1 MQTARVPLAERRGV
15 LPLEKGKANEVC
27 EGIVVPDRG
36 ANLAIGTIATSNPL
50 PRFCGKKKAR
60 ANTLALAFFSFGGE
74 RGIRT
79 PGTRLGYARFPSV
92 CLRPLNHLS
101 KRRKLL

>member
-1 MQTARVPLAERRGV
+1 MQTDRVPLAERRGD

-27 EGIVVPDRG
+27 EGIVVPDQG

-60 ANTLALAFFSFGGE
+60 ANKLALAFFPFGGTGASQIE
-74 RGIRT
+74 LLSYKTLVVCIRM
-79 PGTRLGYARFPSV
+79 F
-92 CLRPLNHLS
+92 
-101 KRRKLL
+101 

>member
-60 ANTLALAFFSFGGE
+60 ANKLALAFFPLADSM
-74 RGIRT
+74 
-79 PGTRLGYARFPSV
+79 
-92 CLRPLNHLS
+92 RPQLNTFI
-101 KRRKLL
+101 

>member
-1 MQTARVPLAERRGV
+1 MQTDRVPLAERRGV

-27 EGIVVPDRG
+27 EGIVVPDQG

-60 ANTLALAFFSFGGE
+60 ANKLALAFFPFGGE
-74 RGIRT
+74 ERIRT
-79 PGTRLGYARFPSV
+79 SDSFHYTRFPSGHI
-92 CLRPLNHLS
+92 RPL
-101 KRRKLL
+101 

>member
-1 MQTARVPLAERRGV
+1 MAERRGV

-27 EGIVVPDRG
+27 EGIVVPDQG

-60 ANTLALAFFSFGGE
+60 ANKLALAFFPLAE
-74 RGIRT
+74 RRGFEPPIAFT
-79 PGTRLGYARFPSV
+79 ILAFQAGTLDHSDTSPFLGPHSIV
-92 CLRPLNHLS
+92 
-101 KRRKLL
+101 

>member
-60 ANTLALAFFSFGGE
+60 ANKLALAFFPLAE
-74 RGIRT
+74 RGGFE
-79 PGTRLGYARFPSV
+79 PPV
-92 CLRPLNHLS
+92 PD
-101 KRRKLL
+101 

>member
-1 MQTARVPLAERRGV
+1 MNPNFNLFTGSVGSILAERRGV

-27 EGIVVPDRG
+27 EGIVVPDQG

-60 ANTLALAFFSFGGE
+60 ANKLALAFFSFGGAVV
-74 RGIRT
+74 T
-79 PGTRLGYARFPSV
+79 
-92 CLRPLNHLS
+92 
-101 KRRKLL
+101 